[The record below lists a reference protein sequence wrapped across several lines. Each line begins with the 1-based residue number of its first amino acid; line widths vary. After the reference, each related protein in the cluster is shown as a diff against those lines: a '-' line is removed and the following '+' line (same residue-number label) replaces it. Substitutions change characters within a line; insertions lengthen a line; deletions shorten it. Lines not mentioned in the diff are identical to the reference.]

1 MIIGTINVSKSIE
14 HGDNIAIF
22 PEVKTLESSDSCVL

>member
-1 MIIGTINVSKSIE
+1 MIIGTINVLKSIE

-22 PEVKTLESSDSCVL
+22 PEVKALESSDS